1 MPSGDGKIRRKKMK
15 EVWSTIQLVF
25 SGIGGTL
32 GYFLGGLDGMLYTL
46 LVFVVIDY
54 LTGILCAIAD
64 KKLSSEV
71 GFNGIARKIIIFALV
86 GIAHLLDVQILG
98 HVGVLRAMVIFFYVS
113 NEGISIVENAAH
125 LGLPIP
131 EKLRTILQQLK
142 EKEEK

>member
-1 MPSGDGKIRRKKMK
+1 MK
-15 EVWSTIQLVF
+15 ELCSTCQVVF
-25 SGIGGTL
+25 SVIGGTL

-54 LTGILCAIAD
+54 LTGVLCVIAD
-64 KKLSSEV
+64 KRLSSEV

-113 NEGISIVENAAH
+113 NEGISIVENASH
-125 LGLPIP
+125 LGLLIP
-131 EKLRTILQQLK
+131 EKLKSILQQLK
-142 EKEEK
+142 ERGNEHE

>member
-1 MPSGDGKIRRKKMK
+1 MK
-15 EVWSTIQLVF
+15 ELWTTTQLAF
-25 SGIGGTL
+25 SGIGGVL

-46 LVFVVIDY
+46 FVFVVIDY
-54 LTGILCAIAD
+54 LTGLLCAIAD

-71 GFNGIARKIIIFALV
+71 GFNGIARKIIIFSLV

-98 HVGVLRAMVIFFYVS
+98 HAGVLRAMVIFFYVS

-131 EKLRTILQQLK
+131 EKLKSILVQLK
-142 EKEEK
+142 EREGTHHE

>member
-1 MPSGDGKIRRKKMK
+1 MEKLGGRKMK

>member
-1 MPSGDGKIRRKKMK
+1 MK

>member
-1 MPSGDGKIRRKKMK
+1 MK
-15 EVWSTIQLVF
+15 ELWSTVQLMF
-25 SGIGGTL
+25 SAIGGTL
-32 GYFLGGLDGMLYTL
+32 GYFLGGMDGMLYTL
-46 LVFVVIDY
+46 LVFVIVDY
-54 LTGILCAIAD
+54 VTGILCAIAD

-71 GFNGIARKIIIFALV
+71 GFNGIARKIIIFTLV

-131 EKLRTILQQLK
+131 DKLKSILQQLK
-142 EKEEK
+142 DKEGGK

>member
-1 MPSGDGKIRRKKMK
+1 MK
-15 EVWSTIQLVF
+15 ELWTTTQLAF
-25 SGIGGTL
+25 SGIGGVL

-46 LVFVVIDY
+46 FVFVVIDY
-54 LTGILCAIAD
+54 LTGLLCAIVD

-71 GFNGIARKIIIFALV
+71 GFNGIARKIIIFSLV

-98 HVGVLRAMVIFFYVS
+98 HAGVLRAMVIFFYVS

-131 EKLRTILQQLK
+131 EKLKSILVQLK
-142 EKEEK
+142 EREGTHHE